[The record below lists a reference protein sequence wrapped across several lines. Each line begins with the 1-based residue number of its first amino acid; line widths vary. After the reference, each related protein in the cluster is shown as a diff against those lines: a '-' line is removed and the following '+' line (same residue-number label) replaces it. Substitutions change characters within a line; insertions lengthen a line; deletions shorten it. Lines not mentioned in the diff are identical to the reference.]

1 MTDLELVEAAT
12 NAGLCVAQCWD
23 LSELLNADDAE
34 TSENFIKNAETQ
46 EEREIRQRNVNH
58 MRVRAQEK
66 LEALRKFA
74 ALILL
79 DQYRNNK

>member
-46 EEREIRQRNVNH
+46 EEREIRQRTVNH